1 MDFTKNSGIAKKNR
15 NGDEHMEKWDTLDR
29 QKSRFHMVSPGLWN
43 KPRVWSLKDLFFRY
57 RFKCGQDLDED
68 ATVDITLW

>member
-29 QKSRFHMVSPGLWN
+29 QKSRFHMVSPGL
-43 KPRVWSLKDLFFRY
+43 
-57 RFKCGQDLDED
+57 
-68 ATVDITLW
+68 